1 MKEDEIEEETKC
13 VSDKIAIPFIIIG
26 ILVSGYC
33 FSALYGILSGL
44 YDIINIWN
52 IE

>member
-33 FSALYGILSGL
+33 FSALYGILLGL
-44 YDIINIWN
+44 YDVVKILN